1 MKHLYFAFIC
11 FVSASLLLTGCSKN
25 EEETDNG
32 SNQTHTP
39 GNIPGLGEKGGEPT
53 GTLFK
58 LPDNITFVGK
68 ILGGFDPTASVRS
81 QTNMTKTRSS
91 LSLSALTK
99 ANSGFKISET
109 VGSGSYVTLYIILK
123 NGSSSSVEV
132 LFPAGLIAKSLSGNA
147 QNGVLLKKTTIQ
159 IAANSTKA
167 IMLMMYCGNANRDA
181 SSMDEEYQFAVVS
194 NSSLIMDLCEKL
206 KNKRINYEEYDMK
219 SLEEIM
225 SDPNFDWENFD
236 WESFFTSRYN
246 EYSSLI
252 QDLLWKLTDYG
263 EALSSEDISRISDME
278 NSK

>member
-1 MKHLYFAFIC
+1 MKYLYFTLTTILC
-11 FVSASLLLTGCSKN
+11 VCLLLTGCSKN
-25 EEETDNG
+25 EEEPDNG

-39 GNIPGLGEKGGEPT
+39 GNIPGLGEKDGELT

-58 LPDNITFVGK
+58 LPDNIALVEK

-81 QTNMTKTRSS
+81 QVGMTKARSS
-91 LSLSALTK
+91 LALSAITR
-99 ANSGFKISET
+99 ANSDFKISET
-109 VGSGSYVTLYIILK
+109 IGSGSYVTLYIILK

-159 IAANSTKA
+159 VAANSTKA

-194 NSSLIMDLCEKL
+194 NSSLITNLCDKL

-219 SLEEIM
+219 SLDEIM
-225 SDPNFDWENFD
+225 SDPNFDWNNFD
-236 WESFFTSRYN
+236 WESFFSTQYN
-246 EYSSLI
+246 EFSLFI
-252 QDLLWKLTDYG
+252 QDVLWKLTDYG
-263 EALSSEDISRISDME
+263 EALSSEDLSYINNME